1 MLKLI
6 QQFDY
11 LFQKNFIKLI
21 SIVFII
27 YLISFEFIF
36 LLNDELIFD
45 FVLISLLLFINKT
58 FSNKNYSAEHAN
70 QIENKN
76 LYIFIFSYL
85 KNWNYFIIRKKKLEK
100 LVLISFLNLIQ
111 QKLINILN
119 SFFSNINN
127 YITNEIYLITRKKYY
142 FLIIYKQINLIQATL
157 NSFKTKLFYI

>member
-45 FVLISLLLFINKT
+45 SVLISLLLFINKT
-58 FSNKNYSAEHAN
+58 FSNKNYIAEHAN